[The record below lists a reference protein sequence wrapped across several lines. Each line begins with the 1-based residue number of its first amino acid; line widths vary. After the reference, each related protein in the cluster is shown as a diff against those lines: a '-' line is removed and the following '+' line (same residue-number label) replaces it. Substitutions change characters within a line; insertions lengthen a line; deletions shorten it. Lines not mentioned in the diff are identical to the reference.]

1 MVPGRRERQIVLF
14 AIASFFGGALLL
26 WLIYELRG
34 VLLIVYISIL
44 LAIGFTPAVRWIE
57 GHRVESP
64 VRLLPR
70 WAAVLLLYATF
81 AAGVGIVIALV
92 VPQIANQ
99 AAALSQRM
107 PQYLDR
113 AQHFMIE
120 RGWVSPDWTW
130 TDLFK
135 TPGNPQSAVAG
146 VFGAVR
152 GVLGG
157 VGMIITM
164 LVMPYYLLVDADSLQ
179 HSFLR
184 FFPPEHRARIERIT
198 DNVAIKVGDW
208 LNGQL
213 FLCTVIG
220 TAVTLM
226 LWVLGVPFFL
236 LLGLIAAV
244 GEAIPVVGPIL
255 SAVPAVLVASTVS
268 INKAALVA
276 LLFWGIQTIEN
287 NLLVPRVMH
296 RQVGLRTVTV
306 LVSLLCGGT
315 LFGVVGLLLA
325 VPTAAILRV
334 LVEEFLENSEKR
346 DS

>member
-14 AIASFFGGALLL
+14 AVASFFGGALLL
-26 WLIYELRG
+26 WLLYELRA

-44 LAIGFTPAVRWIE
+44 LAIGLTPAVRWIE
-57 GHRVESP
+57 GHRAESP
-64 VRLLPR
+64 ARLLPR
-70 WAAVLLLYATF
+70 WAAVLSLYATF
-81 AAGVGIVIALV
+81 AAAVGIVIALIA
-92 VPQIANQ
+92 PQIADQ
-99 AAALSQRM
+99 AAALGKRM
-107 PQYLDR
+107 PTYLDR

-135 TPGNPQSAVAG
+135 SPGNTQSAVAG

-157 VGMIITM
+157 VGMVVTM
-164 LVMPYYLLVDADSLQ
+164 IVMPYYLLLDADAIQ
-179 HSFLR
+179 HSLLR
-184 FFPPEHRARIERIT
+184 FFPPEQRARVERIT

-208 LNGQL
+208 LSGQL
-213 FLCTVIG
+213 FLCLVIG

-226 LWVLGVPFFL
+226 LWALGVPYYL

-244 GEAIPVVGPIL
+244 GEAVPVVGPIL
-255 SAVPAVLVASTVS
+255 SAIPAVLVAGTVS
-268 INKAALVA
+268 INKAAIVA
-276 LLFWGIQTIEN
+276 LLFWGIQTVEN
-287 NLLVPRVMH
+287 NLLVPRVMQ

-306 LVSLLCGGT
+306 LIALMSGGT
-315 LFGVVGLLLA
+315 LFGLVGLLLA

-334 LVEEFLENSEKR
+334 FVEEFLEGNGKS
-346 DS
+346 